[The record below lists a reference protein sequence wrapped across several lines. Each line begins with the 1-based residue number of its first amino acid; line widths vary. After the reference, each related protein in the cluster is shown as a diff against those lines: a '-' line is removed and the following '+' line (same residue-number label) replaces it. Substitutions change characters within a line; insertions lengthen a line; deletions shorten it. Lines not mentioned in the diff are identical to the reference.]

1 MAGSA
6 RSCRSQGAENGY
18 GLREGP
24 GYAYGSGVEFIV
36 VGGVAG
42 TLHGSAFITQDL
54 AVVYARN
61 RENIRRLAAALQP
74 HQPYLR
80 GAPEGLPFQWDERT
94 IRNGLNFTLTTAFGD
109 LDLLGEATGGG
120 TYHDLLPHSREV
132 SGFGVRF
139 RLVNLDKLIVLKRAA
154 GRPKDLAVVAEL
166 QGILERRKP
175 PGAP

>member
-1 MAGSA
+1 MLTDFEKALAVLTG
-6 RSCRSQGAENGY
+6 G
-18 GLREGP
+18 
-24 GYAYGSGVEFIV
+24 GVEFIV
-36 VGGVAG
+36 IGGVAG
-42 TLHGSAFITQDL
+42 ALHGSAFITQDL
-54 AVVYARN
+54 DVVYARQ

-120 TYHDLLPHSREV
+120 TYDDLLPHSREV

-166 QGILERRKP
+166 QGILERRKSPGP
-175 PGAP
+175 P